1 MPAAMQ
7 RQSFTAAAELQYPNK
22 ALESL
27 QTESCHT
34 GPACEWRHPTWRDAD
49 KVSACAPFWRAST
62 SMALRSC
69 IWAARTGICIV
80 FFAETGGKRR
90 SWTAGTPST
99 ASKLGEN
106 CPPDQMLIP
115 IATDVPIY
123 VFPSD
128 ASIHFCS

>member
-1 MPAAMQ
+1 MH
-7 RQSFTAAAELQYPNK
+7 RQSFTAAAELRYPNK

-27 QTESCHT
+27 QTEPYHT
-34 GPACEWRHPTWRDAD
+34 GPASERRSPTWMDAD
-49 KVSACAPFWRAST
+49 KASARALFWRASN

-69 IWAARTGICIV
+69 IWAVCTGICII

-106 CPPDQMLIP
+106 CPPNQMLIP
-115 IATDVPIY
+115 ITTDVPIY

-128 ASIHFCS
+128 AGIHFCS